1 MGRYLTDE
9 LLDRARGN
17 IDRYPWARAARDRI
31 VEAAR
36 PWLAMSLDE
45 LWDLMFGPTITRSW
59 MVWSNGFCP
68 ACRAGVPMYE
78 WIVRPHEL
86 AFKVRCPR
94 CGAAFPTNDFGA
106 FYRSGRDEAGVFDP
120 ARADRSLLFNVEHPD
135 AGDPLRSFGVDDG
148 EGFVDGD
155 RRWRFIGAYLVYGQ
169 WKQLVVGGITALSEA
184 AVVTGDPQYARRA
197 GVLLHRVADLYPSH
211 DFERQGLAYE
221 KGHGSGY
228 VSTWHDACAEARA
241 LALAYDAVAGSIAA
255 DADLAAFL
263 RGKAARWRGV
273 GGCGTG
279 AEVCRHIERGILRDT
294 LANTKKITSNFPQ
307 TDITRL
313 VILAALGDAGT
324 GDWQAAMDAMI
335 EASTAVDGVTGEKG
349 MTAYTAGAVAG
360 MAEFLALEERARPGF
375 LATALAA
382 HPRLRDLFRF
392 HIDTWCLGHYYPNS
406 GDSGWFAGRHDTYA
420 GVSPTK
426 EIGLRP
432 SLWTFLGD
440 LAAVTADPAY
450 LQAIYTANGR
460 TVEGLPYDLFARDP
474 EALGR
479 AVRDAVDRHGAH
491 VRLPSVRKDAW
502 RIHILRSGR
511 GDRARAAWVTS
522 RVGGNHKHFDGMHLG
537 LFARGLDL
545 LPDFGYPPVN
555 YGGWGSARALW
566 YRTAASHN
574 TVLVD
579 GEEQR
584 EAAAA
589 TTLWVDGRT
598 LKAMRFSSPEMAGV
612 SRYERTV
619 LLVEVSDETFY
630 LVDLFRVTGG
640 REHCY
645 TLHAAFGTAR
655 LEGAAPVAVDEA
667 DVPAWQ
673 RALPLRGL
681 ACDRAPKPGWSVEWR
696 IEDRFGYL
704 PAGADARLR
713 CTVLTEQAEAWT
725 GEAWVSV
732 RGFRNEEAWIPRMT
746 QRRFSVSDAP
756 LDSLFVNVLEP
767 HGGEPAIRSARR
779 LSDAGE
785 TVVLE
790 VELADGVTDTIVAA
804 DGLGSTRVSSA
815 GLATDGELC
824 LVRRLG
830 GSVRAYALASGSFV
844 EADGVSVRL
853 ATRAE
858 LAEGGVDANSIGS
871 TG

>member
-1 MGRYLTDE
+1 MGYYLTADLVDASRE
-9 LLDRARGN
+9 N
-17 IDRYPWARAARDRI
+17 IRRYQWAQAARDRM

-36 PWLAMSLDE
+36 PWLAMPPDD

-68 ACRAGVPMYE
+68 SCRTGVPMYE
-78 WIVRPHEL
+78 WIVRPLEL
-86 AFKVRCPR
+86 RWKVRCPC
-94 CGAAFPTNDFGA
+94 CGEAFPTNDFGA
-106 FYRSGRDEAGVFDP
+106 YYRSGRDEAGVFDP
-120 ARADRSLLFNVEHPD
+120 SRADRSLLFNAAHPGI
-135 AGDPLRSFGVDDG
+135 GDPLRSFGVDDG

-169 WKQLVVGGITALSEA
+169 WKQLVLGGITALSEA
-184 AVVTGDPQYARRA
+184 AVVTGEPEYARRA
-197 GVLLHRVADLYPSH
+197 GILLHRVADLYPLH

-221 KGHGSGY
+221 KSHGSGY

-241 LALAYDAVAGSIAA
+241 LALAYDAVAGPIAA
-255 DADLAAFL
+255 DGDLAAFL

-273 GGCGTG
+273 GDCGTG
-279 AEVCRHIERGILRDT
+279 EEVRRHIERGILRDT
-294 LANTKKITSNFPQ
+294 LANTKKISSNFPQ

-313 VILAALGDAGT
+313 VILGVLGEAGT
-324 GDWQAAMDAMI
+324 AEWRAAADAMV

-375 LATALAA
+375 LGAALAA

-392 HIDTWCLGHYYPNS
+392 HLDTWCLGRYYPNS

-420 GVSPTK
+420 GVRPER

-432 SLWTFLGD
+432 SLWTFLGCLD
-440 LAAVTADPAY
+440 AATGDPAY
-450 LQAIYTANGR
+450 LQAIHAANGR
-460 TVEGLPYDLFARDP
+460 TVEGLPYDLFARDT
-474 EALGR
+474 ESLAR
-479 AVRDAVDRHGAH
+479 AVRDTVDRLGAE
-491 VRLPSVRKDAW
+491 VRLPSVRKEAW

-511 GDRARAAWVTS
+511 GDQARAAWVTS

-555 YGGWGSARALW
+555 YGGWGSPRALW

-579 GEEQR
+579 GGEQR
-584 EAAAA
+584 DAVAA
-589 TTLWVDGRT
+589 TTLWADGRT
-598 LKAMRFSSPEMAGV
+598 LKAMRFSSPEMAGA

-619 LLVEVSDETFY
+619 LLVDVSEEAFY

-645 TLHAAFGTAR
+645 TLHASFGTAR
-655 LEGAAPVAVDEA
+655 VEGAVPVAA
-667 DVPAWQ
+667 DDADIPAWQ

-681 ACDRAPKPGWSVEWR
+681 ARDPAPKPGWSVEWR

-704 PAGADARLR
+704 AAGADTRLR
-713 CTVLTEQAEAWT
+713 CTVLTEAAEAWT
-725 GEAWVSV
+725 GEAWISV

-746 QRRFSVSDAP
+746 QRRVCAGSAP

-767 HGGEPAIRSARR
+767 YGGRPVIRSVRR
-779 LSDAGE
+779 LGHAGDA
-785 TVVLE
+785 VALA
-790 VELADGVTDTIVAA
+790 VELADGGTDLIVAS
-804 DGLGSTRVSSA
+804 DGPGTARVPSA
-815 GLATDGELC
+815 GLATDAQLC
-824 LVRRLG
+824 LVRVGAGRLG
-830 GSVRAYALASGSFV
+830 AGRVRAYALASGSFV
-844 EADGVSVRL
+844 EADGMSVRL
-853 ATRAE
+853 ATRAD
-858 LAEGGVDANSIGS
+858 LAEGSE